1 MEGRPGADAGGKKT
15 SKNSK
20 ERIKGEEERCKWVTA
35 DKKGKK
41 KLKKKKREKN
51 AVLEFEWVV
60 RIKQKSKGQDLLFSL
75 FLKGQVDR
83 SLKLIPNWA

>member
-15 SKNSK
+15 SKKSK

-41 KLKKKKREKN
+41 KLKKKGKKN

-75 FLKGQVDR
+75 FLKG
-83 SLKLIPNWA
+83 K